1 MTKIKLVDLDELYN
15 FHIHDFFIWNYII
28 LQKFVQSFDILKFKI
43 QTVQTKSV
51 EKMTNMKV
59 VDLDELHNFVFD
71 IFCIWN
77 HLLSQKS
84 IWIPNST
91 KTITNMA
98 DPPRQTKKFGNY
110 IPLSRAYCLT
120 DAWDQPRS
128 RSRSGNFQPRPR
140 PYPLGRSDKRGKI
153 PRPPCAWPSFL
164 PPLNTAPPLAS
175 PQIRRSPSTL
185 APIASPQIRRSPSTL
200 APITSGACMP
210 TPQLSA
216 LSEVLQIRQQQK

>member
-1 MTKIKLVDLDELYN
+1 MSCTTFIFMT
-15 FHIHDFFIWNYII
+15 FFIWNYII

-77 HLLSQKS
+77 HLLSRKS

-91 KTITNMA
+91 KTITDMA
-98 DPPRQTKKFGNY
+98 DPPRQTKKFGTY

-128 RSRSGNFQPRPR
+128 CSRSGNFRPRPR
-140 PYPLGRSDKRGKI
+140 PYPLGQPDKRGK
-153 PRPPCAWPSFL
+153 
-164 PPLNTAPPLAS
+164 S
-175 PQIRRSPSTL
+175 PDLLRQKGGEHKEDSR
-185 APIASPQIRRSPSTL
+185 
-200 APITSGACMP
+200 CFW
-210 TPQLSA
+210 
-216 LSEVLQIRQQQK
+216 VLGYQCVTWNC